1 MNVGKNIKMYRK
13 KHGFTQEELGKL
25 SELSKNA
32 IYNYENNK
40 RVPTV
45 DVLKRIAKA
54 LDVQL
59 TDLISDDSNN
69 IYIDICGEPL
79 EVTYRKLEVLSAD
92 KTFMEDMLNEILH
105 KEKHELNLFEQTL
118 LIAYSDQE
126 HFVNLYCEI
135 LKFLANDVLQKQLGY
150 SFKDLASNEI
160 DLIRM
165 SLNIINSIK
174 NDLKDIEN
182 SKKIVDDSAKD
193 EVIKKQ

>member
-1 MNVGKNIKMYRK
+1 MNIGENIKKYRK
-13 KHGFTQEELGKL
+13 ENGLTQTQLSKL
-25 SELSKNA
+25 SNVPVITLGR
-32 IYNYENNK
+32 YERGERIPNIDILQK
-40 RVPTV
+40 
-45 DVLKRIAKA
+45 IAKA

-126 HFVNLYCEI
+126 HFVNLHCEI

-182 SKKIVDDSAKD
+182 SKK
-193 EVIKKQ
+193 